1 MSAFCLFCLLKTY
14 LHGAIISKVCEKEK
28 HMTTVLIISALT
40 CVLLMVVAFF
50 KPSVTIKNTSVSIF
64 WIVPFIGA
72 LAMILSGKVSLDGIV
87 EAFTSDSAVNPLKIL
102 ILFISM
108 TLISVY
114 LDCVGFFRFL
124 ASAVLKKAGKSQLN
138 LFFYLYITVSVLT
151 VFTSN
156 DIIVLTFTPFI
167 CYFAKNA
174 KIDPIPFLITE
185 FIAANTW
192 SMILIIGNPTNI
204 YLATNAGATFAD
216 YTLKMALPT
225 VAAGVVSF
233 IVLFLIF
240 RKRLATPITGVGK
253 EEKIK
258 DKPAVVIGLIHLAGA
273 IIMMVIS
280 SYINLPMWIIAAGFC
295 ISLFVTAAIYH
306 AVAKRGFRVLGESI
320 KRTPLETIPF
330 VLSMFVIV
338 LALQNSGVTETVAH
352 SLSHGNTVLTFGT
365 TSFFAA
371 NLINNIPMSVLF
383 SSITNFTEGY
393 NYTQALYASII
404 GSNLGA
410 FFTPLGA
417 LAGIM
422 WTNLLKGS
430 NVRMNFARFTKYG
443 TAVAL
448 PTLAASLL
456 TLAII

>member
-1 MSAFCLFCLLKTY
+1 MESV
-14 LHGAIISKVCEKEK
+14 I
-28 HMTTVLIISALT
+28 IISAVT
-40 CVLLMVVAFF
+40 CILLMIVAFC
-50 KPSVTIKNTSVSIF
+50 KPSVQIGKTSVSIF
-64 WIVPFIGA
+64 WAVPFIGA
-72 LAMILSGKVSLDGIV
+72 IIMILAGHTSFSEIISQ
-87 EAFTSDSAVNPLKIL
+87 FTSDSAVNPLKIL

-108 TLISVY
+108 TLISIY

-124 ASAVLKKAGKSQLN
+124 ASKVLSSAGKNQKA
-138 LFFYLYITVSVLT
+138 LFFFLYITVSVLT

-174 KIDPIPFLITE
+174 KIDPIPYLITE

-204 YLATNAGATFAD
+204 YLATNAGATFSE

-225 VAAGVVSF
+225 IASGVISF
-233 IVLFLIF
+233 AILYLIF
-240 RKRLATPITGVGK
+240 RKRLSSPITGVGK
-253 EEKIK
+253 NEIIE
-258 DKPAVVIGLIHLAGA
+258 DKPAVIIGLIHLAGS

-280 SYINLPMWIIAAGFC
+280 SYISLPMWIIAAAFC
-295 ISLFVTAAIYH
+295 TSLFVTASIYFIIT
-306 AVAKRGFRVLGESI
+306 KKGFSVLADSV
-320 KRTPLETIPF
+320 KRTPVETIPF

-338 LALQNSGVTETVAH
+338 LALQNSGITTIIAEK
-352 SLSHGNTVLTFGT
+352 LSEGNTVFTFGA
-365 TSFFAA
+365 TSFLAS
-371 NLINNIPMSVLF
+371 NLINNIPMSVLY
-383 SSITNFTEGY
+383 SAITNAADPSA
-393 NYTQALYASII
+393 YTQALYASII

-422 WTNLLKGS
+422 WTNLLKTS

-443 TAVAL
+443 TAVAIPSL
-448 PTLAASLL
+448 TASLFVL
-456 TLAII
+456 SIV